1 VTADARTREGV
12 AVAYRFARRYSWE
25 FLLVLLILAA
35 GGWAT
40 TLSPYYL
47 QVSQILGSTQ
57 YFAIFGIMAFGLMTV
72 VIQGEIDISLA
83 STLAVGTVTF
93 ARMAEAGISLAVA
106 VPIVLLITAVLGA
119 VNGVLVAYA
128 KLPSLAV
135 TLGTLGA
142 YRGFAYIIGG
152 EAGFSNLPESYTF
165 LGSQRLGIVPIS
177 LLVFL
182 LLMAVTA
189 VVMSA
194 TSFGRYSYAIGNNAA
209 ASGMAGVPVKRVSVG
224 AYVFAAVTSGIGSL
238 LWIGQYYSARADNA
252 DGSIL
257 FILTAV
263 VLGGISIKGGKG
275 TVGGVLLAVLLLGV
289 LSNGMGLAN
298 FPGSS
303 QTLVL
308 GALLIVSIGFPNLI
322 TLLRSRWSHRRRN
335 PAARVLVA
343 SPGSEARGKV

>member
-1 VTADARTREGV
+1 VNADTRTGN
-12 AVAYRFARRYSWE
+12 ALAGAYRAARRYSWE
-25 FLLVLLILAA
+25 LLLVLLIIAA

-47 QVSQILGSTQ
+47 EATQILGSAQ
-57 YFAIFGIMAFGLMTV
+57 YFAIFGILAFGLMTV
-72 VIQGEIDISLA
+72 VIQGEIDISMA
-83 STLAVGTVTF
+83 STLAVGSVTF
-93 ARMAEAGISLAVA
+93 ARLAQNDVSLAVA
-106 VPIVLLITAVLGA
+106 IPTVLAVTAVLGA
-119 VNGVLVAYA
+119 INGVLVAYA
-128 KLPSLAV
+128 RLPSLAV

-142 YRGFAYIIGG
+142 YRGLAYVIGG
-152 EAGFSNLPESYTF
+152 EAGFSDLPDSYTY
-165 LGSQRLGIVPIS
+165 LGSQRLGIVPLS

-182 LLMAVTA
+182 LLAAIAA

-194 TSFGRYSYAIGNNAA
+194 TSFGRCSYAIGNNSA
-209 ASGMAGVPVKRVSVG
+209 ASAMAGVPVKKVGVG
-224 AYVFAAVTSGIGSL
+224 AYVFAGMTAGVGSL

-263 VLGGISIKGGKG
+263 VLGGVSIKGGKG

-303 QTLVL
+303 QTLII
-308 GALLIVSIGFPNLI
+308 GTLLIASIGLPNAI
-322 TLLRSRWSHRRRN
+322 ALLRSQWTRVRRTMSARSV
-335 PAARVLVA
+335 AAA
-343 SPGSEARGKV
+343 GAGAHSAA